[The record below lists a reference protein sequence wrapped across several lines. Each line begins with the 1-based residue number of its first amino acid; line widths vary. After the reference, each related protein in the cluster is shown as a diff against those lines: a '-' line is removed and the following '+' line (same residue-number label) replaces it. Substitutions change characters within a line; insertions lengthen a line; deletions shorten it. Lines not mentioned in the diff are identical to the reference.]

1 MEGLLILAGI
11 LLAVIAVIGWCI
23 LRLDSQISEVERRMA
38 TMRPE
43 CPHCEEPLRP
53 LPDDR
58 ATLYCDICGG
68 IQDAS

>member
-1 MEGLLILAGI
+1 MELLLILACL

-23 LRLDSQISEVERRMA
+23 LRLYSQISEAERRMA

-53 LPDDR
+53 IPNDK

-68 IQDAS
+68 IQDGS